1 MTFKFLELDGIT
13 WVTEP
18 RKTSMRKTKSNRSEK
33 EEDEE
38 TAETL
43 GQPREC
49 YDGKQSC
56 CSGPGVG
63 AGVGAGLSPHPLQR
77 KRQQVQDQGSAG
89 LRTVG
94 ENLFEVS
101 LLVSGYLL
109 ADTSL

>member
-1 MTFKFLELDGIT
+1 MTFKFLEPDEIT

-18 RKTSMRKTKSNRSEK
+18 RKTSMRKTKSNRREK

-38 TAETL
+38 TAEIL
-43 GQPREC
+43 GQPKEC
-49 YDGKQSC
+49 YDRKQSC
-56 CSGPGVG
+56 CLVP
-63 AGVGAGLSPHPLQR
+63 GVGAGLSSHPLQR

>member
-1 MTFKFLELDGIT
+1 MTFKFLELDEIT

-18 RKTSMRKTKSNRSEK
+18 RKTSMRKTKSNRREK

-38 TAETL
+38 TAEIL
-43 GQPREC
+43 GQPREAKLLLSAGRGC
-49 YDGKQSC
+49 RRGCKPVIPSP
-56 CSGPGVG
+56 SEEEAASPGPR
-63 AGVGAGLSPHPLQR
+63 LC
-77 KRQQVQDQGSAG
+77 G

-109 ADTSL
+109 ADTPL